1 MQGPKVMTLNLVD
14 SSPSSTSSARK
25 NNTTENVKSSD
36 CSGENSNAVIVP
48 LMSHLQPKGICFFK

>member
-14 SSPSSTSSARK
+14 SSPSSSARK

-36 CSGENSNAVIVP
+36 CSLEHSNAVIVP
-48 LMSHLQPKGICFFK
+48 LISHL